1 MDIFRGILDEVWHMG
16 HHGYI
21 IWLTRRVCALLEP
34 CSLQKPRPEKKIQL
48 DVWAIRIYVWCTV
61 SITIMD
67 KTVVFCTQTY
77 RDFYSFQQQKLSC
90 RINILSF
97 INHRWQKCSGI
108 SLKFSP
114 TRLQFFDI
122 LPPVCSHG
130 LIRFFS
136 KRHNWWC
143 IVLNYFILWT
153 NSDSV

>member
-21 IWLTRRVCALLEP
+21 IWLTRIFWDLLEP
-34 CSLQKPRPEKKIQL
+34 CSLQKSGSEKKIQL
-48 DVWAIRIYVWCTV
+48 DVWAIRIYIWCTV

-67 KTVVFCTQTY
+67 KTVVFAH
-77 RDFYSFQQQKLSC
+77 RHIEIFYSFQQRKLSC

-114 TRLQFFDI
+114 TRVQFFDI
-122 LPPVCSHG
+122 LPPVHSHR

-143 IVLNYFILWT
+143 IVPNYFILWT